1 MTFAAPPQHMAVSL
15 RLTVPNTHKYSG
27 GYASK
32 SEAEAEPRR
41 KVIYICRKAKGFPL
55 CAAAKPPNTR
65 PFTQAVL
72 TSSSDFDSTSTVS

>member
-32 SEAEAEPRR
+32 SEAEAEPRWELFASAGKPEAFR
-41 KVIYICRKAKGFPL
+41 YVLRRSRQLSLPLIRAVIAWR
-55 CAAAKPPNTR
+55 
-65 PFTQAVL
+65 
-72 TSSSDFDSTSTVS
+72 

>member
-1 MTFAAPPQHMAVSL
+1 MTFAALPQHMAVSL

-32 SEAEAEPRR
+32 MGSGGRASMG
-41 KVIYICRKAKGFPL
+41 IICICRKAKGFPL

-65 PFTQAVL
+65 SLTQVVL
-72 TSSSDFDSTSTVS
+72 SSSPYFDSTSTVS